1 MSATKVTPQI
11 NRKQTRAEV
20 DRQIQKSIPM
30 YLQAALWKCFERM
43 FGKHTLI
50 ESLALRWWGD
60 VSLRD
65 DPVTGNERL
74 FLKVGSSRTYQDYDQ
89 EQGEHPVQPG
99 AMRLNKLFA
108 KYRPSEAKKPR
119 SLRESA
125 FCFFASIV
133 VLILEK
139 LELCSKYYL
148 VLFIFMVFIVNL
160 IMNIIII
167 IIQKNRA
174 LKNNRGREAMTRNT
188 PAVHR
193 LPDRQL

>member
-1 MSATKVTPQI
+1 MSATKVAPQI

-119 SLRESA
+119 PLWKTAFYCVAVIAVVILQNLTPSSIPLKACLYLINFIIVCTLQIMIFHESGALPLGALASLME
-125 FCFFASIV
+125 
-133 VLILEK
+133 
-139 LELCSKYYL
+139 
-148 VLFIFMVFIVNL
+148 
-160 IMNIIII
+160 
-167 IIQKNRA
+167 RA
-174 LKNNRGREAMTRNT
+174 AKTS
-188 PAVHR
+188 V
-193 LPDRQL
+193 